1 MEQLVGILLKLL
13 VYAIILGLVALA
25 IRAMMRGNREDKRI
39 RREWAELEG
48 VAAAHGWTYERRARG
63 RATEFCGVGPM
74 PGKGANLTAWHY
86 ITGEFRGRA
95 FKCFEY
101 RYSNPLSGGSQAG
114 DSRTLTFES
123 IFLVSAPGSGPF
135 LQVGRPS
142 KLDTV
147 MGRRPRTLLDVPE
160 FDKKFRVA
168 TDDESFVQNVL
179 TDDVRAFLLSDQR
192 AETNPLRVRDDE
204 LFTWYTGY
212 LSQQAIEDRLN
223 YLCDVIDRIPA
234 HAWTS
239 A

>member
-39 RREWAELEG
+39 QKEWAELEA
-48 VAAAHGWTYERRARG
+48 VAATRGWTYERRAPG
-63 RATEFCGVGPM
+63 RATEYCGVGPM
-74 PGKGANLTAWHY
+74 PGKGSNLTAWHY
-86 ITGEFRGRA
+86 ITGEFRGRS

-101 RYSNPLSGGSQAG
+101 RYTNPLSSTTQSGGKS
-114 DSRTLTFES
+114 LTFES
-123 IFLVSAPGSGPF
+123 VFLVSAPGSGPF
-135 LQVGRPS
+135 MQIGRPS

-147 MGRRPRTLLDVPE
+147 MGRRPRTLLDAPE

-168 TDDESFVQNVL
+168 TDEESFVRNVL
-179 TDDVRAFLLSDQR
+179 TEDVRAFLLSDQR
-192 AETNPLRVRDDE
+192 AEANPLRVRDDE

-223 YLCDVIDRIPA
+223 YLCDVMDRIPE